1 MRWMS
6 GPLVI
11 EMWQSQVLHAE
22 PHARSWL
29 PQLGLCSAFANPEG
43 QEGSVSA
50 ALMYCFCRKWEAVI
64 FLVRPFDSLIF
75 LAVESFDVFFVSVS
89 ALSVSVRFIRGSPSL
104 QIALSSVPAFPI
116 SKSFWFW
123 SFLWWNY
130 MTLSHQ
136 RGFFLLILGGTTCIF
151 LHFERHCFNILR

>member
-1 MRWMS
+1 M
-6 GPLVI
+6 
-11 EMWQSQVLHAE
+11 LHAE

-64 FLVRPFDSLIF
+64 FLVRPFDSLIS

-89 ALSVSVRFIRGSPSL
+89 ALSVSVRFIRGSSDRS
-104 QIALSSVPAFPI
+104 QLSARVSYIKVFLVLKFLVVKLHDSESSKRILLTHPWRHNLYLPAFR
-116 SKSFWFW
+116 K
-123 SFLWWNY
+123 
-130 MTLSHQ
+130 TL
-136 RGFFLLILGGTTCIF
+136 L
-151 LHFERHCFNILR
+151 